1 MDIGILIQT
10 FLLVF
15 VAEMGD
21 KTQLATINLAAKGSA
36 LSVFIGASIA
46 LVSVTLIGALAGKFL
61 GQYIPTFYMN
71 KIAAIAFITIGTLM
85 LFNKI

>member
-1 MDIGILIQT
+1 MDFSLLIQT

-21 KTQLATINLAAKGSA
+21 KTQLATINLAAKGST
-36 LSVFIGASIA
+36 LSVFIGASLA
-46 LVSVTLIGALAGKFL
+46 LVTVTLIGALAGKFI

-71 KIAAIAFITIGTLM
+71 KIAAVAFITIGILM
-85 LFNKI
+85 LLNKI

>member
-1 MDIGILIQT
+1 MDFSVLIQT

-46 LVSVTLIGALAGKFL
+46 LVCVTLIGAVAGKFI

-71 KIAAIAFITIGTLM
+71 KVAAIAFITIGLLM